1 MSLPVAVQLYSVRD
15 ALAED
20 FVGVV
25 TKIAEMGYAG
35 VETAGFPG
43 VTPEAAAKLF
53 SDLQLTVVGAHSRA
67 PVGENKNAILD
78 TMAGLGCERLI
89 VPWAPPE
96 DFQTAD
102 GVKRLCDML
111 NEAETTANAHSMSL
125 YYHNHAQEFQMIDGR
140 YAYQVMVDYLS
151 PTIQFEIDTYWVK
164 FAGADPMSVL
174 QELGKRVPLVHVK
187 DGPLVKDSPDV
198 AIGDGALDW
207 HSIIPAATSAEWLI
221 VELDR
226 CATDMLEAVERSLN
240 YLTAEGFGHGR

>member
-53 SDLQLTVVGAHSRA
+53 NDLQLTVVGAHSRA
-67 PVGENKNAILD
+67 PVGENKDAILD
-78 TMAGLGCERLI
+78 TMAALGCDRLI
-89 VPWAPPE
+89 VP
-96 DFQTAD
+96 
-102 GVKRLCDML
+102 CDML
-111 NEAETTANAHSMSL
+111 NEAEATANAHGMSL

-164 FAGADPMSVL
+164 FAGADPVSVL
-174 QELGKRVPLVHVK
+174 QELGERVPLVHVK

-198 AIGDGALDW
+198 SVGDGALDW